1 MVALRAACD
10 GEPGVVLTLLISRLF
25 RFSVAAV
32 VPVGLWAT
40 LLCCPQ
46 IHRLA
51 RAEDFGH
58 AQPALREVRTLRIG
72 EAGTAPTPTAK
83 ARIHAGPHPPLITHA
98 GAAVQSLPITPIFP
112 V

>member
-1 MVALRAACD
+1 MFVLRAACD

-51 RAEDFGH
+51 RAEDCGH
-58 AQPALREVRTLRIG
+58 AQPAWREVRTWRIG

-83 ARIHAGPHPPLITHA
+83 SRIQPGPPPALRTHA
-98 GAAVQSLPITPIFP
+98 RA
-112 V
+112 